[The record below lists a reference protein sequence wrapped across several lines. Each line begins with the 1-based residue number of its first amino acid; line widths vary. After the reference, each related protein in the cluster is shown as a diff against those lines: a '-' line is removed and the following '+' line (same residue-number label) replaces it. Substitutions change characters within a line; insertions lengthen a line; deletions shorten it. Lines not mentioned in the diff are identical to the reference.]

1 MTQKIVYEQANGV
14 LAVVHPTGEVSIEQ
28 LALTVVPSGIPY
40 EIVDESII
48 PTDRTF
54 RSAWKATNVGIA
66 STATEVYEDLTIV
79 KDIAHE
85 LRRRRRNEEF
95 APYDEIIMK
104 QIPGTDAVAAEAAR
118 AIIRTAHAG
127 VQSSI
132 TDATA
137 VVGIKSALVDRG
149 IISIVGFGSTA
160 GVGST

>member
-1 MTQKIVYEQANGV
+1 
-14 LAVVHPTGEVSIEQ
+14 
-28 LALTVVPSGIPY
+28 
-40 EIVDESII
+40 
-48 PTDRTF
+48 
-54 RSAWKATNVGIA
+54 
-66 STATEVYEDLTIV
+66 
-79 KDIAHE
+79 
-85 LRRRRRNEEF
+85 
-95 APYDEIIMK
+95 MK
-104 QIPGTDAVAAEAAR
+104 QIPGSDAVAAEAAR